1 MPDEQPV
8 MRMERVNRCLSFFSP
23 LDPDSPPVYT
33 ASMSDVIDDPDAP
46 VPDLTEPLR
55 RAIGDRYLT
64 YALSTIMHR
73 ALPDARDGLKPVH
86 RRILYA
92 MHETGNT
99 HDKPYR
105 KSARPVGDVM
115 GKYHPHGDSAIYDA
129 LVRMAQPFSM
139 SLKLLDGQGNFG
151 SMDGD
156 NPAAMRYTEVR
167 MDRPANFLLAD
178 IDKETVD
185 FQDNY
190 DGKDK
195 EPTVLPARFPNMLVN
210 GAGGI
215 AVGMATNIPPHNLGE
230 VVDATLALIENPDLS
245 SEQLMDYIPA
255 PDFPTGGLI
264 LGRSGARKAYLEGRG
279 SVVIRAKTRVEEIRK
294 DRFAIILDEIPYQVN
309 KSSMIEKIA
318 EMVRDKRIEGIA
330 HVQDES
336 DRGGVRVVIELKRD
350 ATPEVVLNQLFR
362 FTPMQVSF
370 GCNMLAL
377 NGGRPEQ
384 LTLRDFL
391 THFISFREEVVAR
404 RTAHELRKARERSH
418 VLCGLAVAVS
428 NVDEVVATIRSSA
441 DPAEARER
449 LMTRRWPAADIAD
462 YIRLIDDPTHKMNE
476 DGTYNLSETQA
487 RAILDLRLQRL
498 TAMGVKEVTDE
509 LQELAGKIRDY
520 LDILRSRDR
529 IMAIISDELTE
540 VKTLFAVP
548 RRTEVIDWAGDMDD
562 EDLIE
567 REDMVV
573 TVTQSGYI
581 KRTPLAD
588 FRAQRRGGKGLSG
601 MATKEDDVVTTL
613 FVANTHTQLLFFTTD
628 GMVYKLKCW
637 RLPLGGRNARG
648 KAIVNI
654 LPIAQGVSIAA
665 IMPVDKPEDEWENL
679 QIVFATS
686 QGDVRRNALSDFT
699 NVMRNGKIAM
709 KLPEG
714 VSLVNARI
722 ADEDD
727 DVMLVTAMGRA
738 IRFPTT
744 DVRVFKG
751 RDSTG
756 VRGIRLA
763 DEDTVV
769 SMAVIRH
776 FEATPAERAA
786 YLKMRRAAE
795 GALDDGAEPEEDE
808 EAVEA
813 GQLSLERY
821 AEMSAREDLILTI
834 TAAGHG
840 KLSSSHDYPV
850 RGRGGQGVMAI
861 DKARRGGLLVASFPV
876 EQGDQVMLATSTGQ
890 SIRCPVNGISFRS
903 RAAGGVRV
911 FNTAKGEWVVSV
923 ARIADQGDE
932 DTPEADDT
940 AESDGG
946 PGES

>member
-1 MPDEQPV
+1 M
-8 MRMERVNRCLSFFSP
+8 
-23 LDPDSPPVYT
+23 PPVPTGPTVSIEDEMRTSYLDY
-33 ASMSDVIDDPDAP
+33 AMSVIVSRAI
-46 VPDLTEPLR
+46 PDL
-55 RAIGDRYLT
+55 
-64 YALSTIMHR
+64 
-73 ALPDARDGLKPVH
+73 RDGLKPVH

-129 LVRMAQPFSM
+129 LVRMAQDFSM
-139 SLKLLDGQGNFG
+139 SLPLLDGQGNFG

-167 MDRPANFLLAD
+167 MAKPAQFLLAD
-178 IDKETVD
+178 IEKDTVD

-190 DGKDK
+190 DGKDL

-230 VVDATLALIENPDLS
+230 VIDATLALIENPDLDS
-245 SEQLMDYIPA
+245 AQLMEYVPA
-255 PDFPTGGLI
+255 PDFPTGGII

-279 SVVIRAKTRVEEIRK
+279 SVIVRAKTRVEEIRK

-309 KSSMIEKIA
+309 KASLIEKIA
-318 EMVRDKRIEGIA
+318 DLAKEKKLEGIA

-336 DRGGVRVVIELKRD
+336 DRFGVRVVIELKRD
-350 ATPEVVLNQLFR
+350 ATAEVVLNQLWR
-362 FTPMQVSF
+362 FTPMQTSF

-391 THFISFREEVVAR
+391 SHFITFREEVVAR
-404 RTAHELRKARERSH
+404 RTAYDLRKARERSH
-418 VLCGLAVAVS
+418 ILCGLAVAVS
-428 NVDEVVATIRSSA
+428 NVDEVVATIRSSSDA
-441 DPAEARER
+441 AEARTR
-449 LMTRRWPAADIAD
+449 LMERRWPAHEIAE
-462 YIRLIDDPTHKMNE
+462 YIRLIDDPTHKINE

-498 TAMGVKEVTDE
+498 TQLGVQEITDE
-509 LQELAGKIRDY
+509 LQELAAKIRDY
-520 LDILRSRDR
+520 LDILRSRER
-529 IMAIISDELTE
+529 IMAIISSELAE
-540 VKTLFAVP
+540 VKEQFAVP
-548 RRTEVIDWAGDMDD
+548 RRTEIVDWDGDLDD

-573 TVTQSGYI
+573 TITQSGYI
-581 KRTPLAD
+581 KRTPLAE

-601 MATKEDDVVTTL
+601 MSTKDDDVVTTL

-628 GMVYKLKCW
+628 GMVYKLKTW
-637 RLPLGGRNARG
+637 RLPQGARNARG
-648 KAIVNI
+648 KAVINI
-654 LPIAQGVSIAA
+654 LPIPAGISIAA
-665 IMPVDKPEDEWENL
+665 IMPVDRPEDDWGQL

-686 QGDVRRNALSDFT
+686 AGDVRRNALSDFT

-709 KLPEG
+709 RLPEG
-714 VSLVNARI
+714 ISLVNARI
-722 ADEDD
+722 CTEDD

-744 DVRVFKG
+744 EVRVFKG
-751 RDSTG
+751 RESTG

-763 DEDTVV
+763 DGDEVV

-776 FEATPAERAA
+776 FEATPAERAV
-786 YLKMRRAAE
+786 YLKMRRAMAGLTDEAE
-795 GALDDGAEPEEDE
+795 TADTEEDE
-808 EAVEA
+808 DTGDASTVDIDYPA
-813 GQLSLERY
+813 
-821 AEMSAREDLILTI
+821 MSAAEDLILTI
-834 TAAGHG
+834 TAKGLG

-850 RGRGGQGVMAI
+850 RGRGGQGVMAM
-861 DKARRGGLLVASFPV
+861 DKAMRGGRLVASFPV
-876 EQGDQVMLATSTGQ
+876 DREDQIMLVTSTGQ
-890 SIRCPVNGISFRS
+890 SIRTPVEDISFRS
-903 RAAGGVRV
+903 RGAGGVKV
-911 FNTAKGEWVVSV
+911 FDTGTDEEVVSV
-923 ARIADQGDE
+923 AWIAEQDAE
-932 DTPEADDT
+932 DP
-940 AESDGG
+940 SD
-946 PGES
+946 